1 MISFEWYVARAKIN
15 LEVFFETQKI
25 NSDEELRVYC
35 ESKKMIPPTTK
46 YFQVEELVIT
56 ELPTE
61 PKKPV
66 AKTTRRKSTKKTKA
80 EDAVTKKPKTTRR
93 RNTRTS
99 KK

>member
-35 ESKKMIPPTTK
+35 ESKKMIPPTAK
-46 YFQVEELVIT
+46 YFQVEEPVIIESHV
-56 ELPTE
+56 EL
-61 PKKPV
+61 KKPV
-66 AKTTRRKSTKKTKA
+66 IKTTKRKSTKKAKTK
-80 EDAVTKKPKTTRR
+80 DPVTTKPKTIKR